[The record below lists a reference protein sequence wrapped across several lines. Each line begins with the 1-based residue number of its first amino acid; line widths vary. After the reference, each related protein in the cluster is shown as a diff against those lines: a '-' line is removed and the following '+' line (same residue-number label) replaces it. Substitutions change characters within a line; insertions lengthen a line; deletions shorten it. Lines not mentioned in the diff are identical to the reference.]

1 MGSKSRNYG
10 IDLLRVFSIFLVA
23 ILHVLGHGGVLA
35 STPSRVFYSAAWTL
49 EILAY
54 PAVNC
59 FVLISGFVG
68 YRGEKYAPKLRN
80 IISIFF
86 TVLFYSAGIGV
97 LFRLVDPTLITL
109 TQVKD
114 SFLPLIKEQYWFYS
128 SYFGVFL
135 LSPII
140 NFFVY
145 KASSKQLY
153 LATLTVFLFGFITL
167 ESNAFIL
174 NYGYSV
180 IWFTFVYMLG
190 AIMKKLD
197 VVSKLSGLTCAL
209 TFLVAFLCTAIP
221 RVVFTF
227 SKSVF
232 LYDHAGY
239 FVSYTSPTILLMA
252 VALVSMFSK
261 GRFNKFSAA
270 VISFFSTS
278 AFSVYLIHDN
288 RHIRALFITDSFKFA
303 NNYNPVMLV
312 LIVLGSA
319 AAILI
324 ICTLIDK
331 IRALLFRLLRIDKLS
346 ELIERLIKGAVNKSY
361 NKMCK

>member
-1 MGSKSRNYG
+1 MGSKTRNYG

-35 STPSRVFYSAAWTL
+35 STPSRAYFSAAWAL

-68 YRGEKYAPKLRN
+68 YRGEKYVPKLRN

-97 LFRLVDPTLITL
+97 LLRVIDPSLITL

-145 KASSKQLY
+145 KASPKQLY
-153 LATLTVFLFGFITL
+153 LATLTVFLFGFVTL

-174 NYGYSV
+174 NNGYSV
-180 IWFTFVYMLG
+180 VWFALVYMLG
-190 AIMKKLD
+190 AIMKKHD
-197 VVSKLSGLTCAL
+197 VVSKLSGLACTL

-221 RVVFTF
+221 KVIFTF

-232 LYDHAGY
+232 LYEHAGY
-239 FVSYTSPTILLMA
+239 FISYTSPTVLLMA
-252 VALVSMFSK
+252 VALVSIFSK
-261 GRFNKFSAA
+261 GRFNRFSSA

-288 RHIRALFITDSFKFA
+288 RHIRALFMTDSFKFA
-303 NNYNPVMLV
+303 NNYNPLILI

-324 ICTLIDK
+324 LCTLIDK
-331 IRALLFRLLRIDKLS
+331 IRILLFRLLKIDSLS
-346 ELIERLIKGAVNKSY
+346 ELIERLIKWAVNKSY
-361 NKMCK
+361 RFICR

>member
-1 MGSKSRNYG
+1 MGAKTRNYG
-10 IDLLRVFSIFLVA
+10 IDLLRIFSIFLVA

-35 STPSRVFYSAAWTL
+35 STASRWHYSAAWAL

-86 TVLFYSAGIGV
+86 TVLFYSAGVGV
-97 LFRLVDPTLITL
+97 LLRLVDPSLITL

-114 SFLPLIKEQYWFYS
+114 SFFPLIKEQYWFYS

-140 NFFVY
+140 NLFVC
-145 KASSKQLY
+145 KASPKQLY
-153 LATLTVFLFGFITL
+153 IASLTVFLFGFITL

-174 NYGYSV
+174 NNGYSV
-180 IWFTFVYMLG
+180 IWFAFVYLLG
-190 AIMKKLD
+190 AIMKKHD
-197 VVSKLSGLTCAL
+197 VVSKLSGLTCTL
-209 TFLVAFLCTAIP
+209 TFLIAFLCTAIP
-221 RVVFTF
+221 KVIFTF
-227 SKSVF
+227 SKSPF

-239 FVSYTSPTILLMA
+239 FISYTSPTVLLMA

-261 GRFNKFSAA
+261 GRFNRFSAA

-288 RHIRALFITDSFKFA
+288 RYIRALFMTDSFKFA
-303 NNYNPVMLV
+303 NNYNPITLV

-319 AAILI
+319 ATIII

-331 IRALLFRLLRIDKLS
+331 LRSLLFWVLKIDKLS
-346 ELIERLIKGAVNKSY
+346 ELIERLIKWAVNKSY
-361 NKMCK
+361 RLICQ